1 MRQGKTQD
9 ARISPRN
16 SSVALAMDLPLSFQ
30 INFHF
35 GPYSVKKPPLNFEA
49 KIIPYANLA
58 TWREQFRG
66 RKRLVVTNGC
76 FDLLHKGHVTYLTQA
91 ADLGNRLIVGLNTDA
106 SVKRQGKDANR
117 PVNDEQARAT
127 VLAALSVVDLVVL
140 FDQDTPQEL
149 IELLQPNV
157 VAKGADY
164 DPEETNPQ
172 AKTYIVGK
180 DIMDRI
186 GGEVAAIP
194 LVEG

>member
-1 MRQGKTQD
+1 MSRLDHLNNKIVDWAEAQKRIGIWNWQGLK
-9 ARISPRN
+9 
-16 SSVALAMDLPLSFQ
+16 
-30 INFHF
+30 
-35 GPYSVKKPPLNFEA
+35 
-49 KIIPYANLA
+49 
-58 TWREQFRG
+58 
-66 RKRLVVTNGC
+66 VVFTNGC
-76 FDLLHKGHVTYLTQA
+76 FDLLHKGHGTDLTQA
-91 ADLGNRLIVGLNTDA
+91 ADLGNRWIVGLNTDA

-194 LVEG
+194 LVEGYSTTKIIERTAKR